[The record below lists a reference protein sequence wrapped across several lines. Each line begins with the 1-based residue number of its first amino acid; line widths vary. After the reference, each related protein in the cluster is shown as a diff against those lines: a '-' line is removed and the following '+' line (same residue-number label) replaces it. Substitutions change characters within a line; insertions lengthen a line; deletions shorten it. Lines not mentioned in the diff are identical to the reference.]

1 MPLEQVLKAI
11 EKHDGEEF
19 ARHLT
24 ADCEFRAPGF
34 EATGPAQ
41 TWPWMTAFLDA
52 FPDIDHRVV
61 TSVASG
67 DREAAEV
74 VISGTHT
81 QALVSAQ
88 GTIPATGKTMTIHAC
103 DMVQLDDAGRI
114 RSYHIYFDQVGFLA
128 QLGLM

>member
-1 MPLEQVLKAI
+1 MAGHPGQSLVPKLIRGEDPQGTTRGPAMPLEQVLKAI

-88 GTIPATGKTMTIHAC
+88 GT
-103 DMVQLDDAGRI
+103 
-114 RSYHIYFDQVGFLA
+114 
-128 QLGLM
+128 